1 MRFTVSLTIEVPA
14 TATIETVEPLIVD
27 AGRQAMRDALRQ
39 AALTAQA
46 HVQTCPVC
54 AHPRLHADGT
64 ARRVVLASFGRVV
77 VPVLRK
83 RCAACQHRFRASQA
97 FFAPLQGANIS
108 PDLGYQAALA
118 GADAPFTRATQ
129 TLEQQA
135 GAQLSDESLRL
146 QTIRHGA
153 RLALEHNQ
161 RAERLL
167 NPSASDIR
175 AEREATLRAP
185 LGGAPEPP
193 EQVLVELDGGWLA
206 SRDNPRGMEGKVG
219 VIATGSEAISAKR
232 RRLAPRRYV
241 ATFGSAEELGA
252 LAYLAAEE
260 LGATESPRQEVL
272 GDGAEWIKRQACLHF
287 PEAVKVLDWAHLERA
302 VQKAVRT
309 MRPGRRLKSER
320 RAAYEV
326 ILGGLWEGKV
336 DEALEGLRGLRGGEG
351 QEGSRALED
360 AIEYIEGQRSW
371 LGDYGWWEAQGYC
384 VGSGAVE
391 RAVEVVLNKRMKKQ
405 GMRWKRVNA
414 AAVVALRVELLNQAW
429 DQAVSGRKL
438 AA

>member
-1 MRFTVSLTIEVPA
+1 VRFTVSLTIDLPA
-14 TATIETVEPLIVD
+14 TATIETVEPLILD

-39 AALTAQA
+39 AALAAQA
-46 HVQTCPVC
+46 HVQTCPAC

-64 ARRVVLASFGRVV
+64 ARRVVLASFGRIE

-83 RCAACQHRFRASQA
+83 RCAACRHRFRASSA

-118 GADAPFTRATQ
+118 GADAPFTRAPQ

-146 QTIRHGA
+146 QTIRHGV

-161 RAERLL
+161 RAQLLL
-167 NPSASDIR
+167 NPTATQIR
-175 AEREATLRAP
+175 AEREATLSTP
-185 LGGAPEPP
+185 LVPAHEPP
-193 EQVLVELDGGWLA
+193 DQLLVELDGGWLA

-219 VIATGSEAISAKR
+219 VIATGYEAISAKR
-232 RRLAPRRYV
+232 RCLAPRRYV

-287 PEAVKVLDWAHLERA
+287 PEAMKVLDWAHLERA
-302 VQKAVRT
+302 VQKAVRR
-309 MRPGRRLKSER
+309 MRPGRKLKSER
-320 RAAYEV
+320 WAAYEG

-336 DEALEGLRGLRGGEG
+336 DVALEGLRGLRGGGGEEG
-351 QEGSRALED
+351 HRALES
-360 AIEYIEGQRSW
+360 AIGYIEGQREW
-371 LGDYGWWEAQGYC
+371 LVEYGAVEAQGYA

-405 GMRWKRVNA
+405 GMRWKRVTA
-414 AAVVALRVELLNQAW
+414 AAVVALRVEVLNQAW
-429 DQAVSGRKL
+429 DQAVSARKL